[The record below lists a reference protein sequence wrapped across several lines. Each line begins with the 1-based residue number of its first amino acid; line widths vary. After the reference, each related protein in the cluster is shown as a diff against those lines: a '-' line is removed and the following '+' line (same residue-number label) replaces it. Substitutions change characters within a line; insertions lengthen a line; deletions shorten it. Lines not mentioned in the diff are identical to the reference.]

1 MGAAVADALGLNR
14 SPSAI
19 FQQFWKDYGFVEV
32 DDGFTGSVQSM
43 FSIPENR
50 RAAQGFWQ
58 KKFTANMQQ
67 KAGTIGTPDIGSA
80 IPLIYDPE
88 VLDILRKDAPLVA
101 RVPYVGYE
109 GQTVRVHNISA
120 REKPI
125 GFISE
130 ADSYNLLG
138 KGKKFSLTPFNV
150 NMEIYADVV
159 AVGDFAERASAG
171 SFALR
176 DTAIGARI
184 AEHAQ
189 YKEQAFLYGDPTQG
203 LIDGS
208 PGDSNAY
215 AGAAKYF
222 TDAGNMVN
230 KATTFSASGE
240 RPYVRDIRN
249 ELTKLWQTRAVS
261 PADTEIWVSHT
272 MFGILEDEMEVK
284 AIVDQNERSVNYG
297 FEVLTISGVP
307 VIRSHNIRKHTW
319 TDTATT
325 PKTYTVGS
333 EGDVFIQNRR
343 AMRFAALA
351 PLFMLPLARQGFADE
366 IALGE
371 YGTYIDRAKG
381 QFGRYLK
388 GYPVT

>member
-14 SPSAI
+14 RPSAI

-43 FSIPENR
+43 FNIPKTAGRLRDSGRRNSRRTCSRRRER
-50 RAAQGFWQ
+50 LARPISGARSPRLRSRGPRYPPEGRAAGR
-58 KKFTANMQQ
+58 
-67 KAGTIGTPDIGSA
+67 PGS
-80 IPLIYDPE
+80 
-88 VLDILRKDAPLVA
+88 
-101 RVPYVGYE
+101 YVGYE
-109 GQTVRVHNISA
+109 GQTVRVHNITA

-138 KGKKFSLTPFNV
+138 KGKKFSLTPFDV

-171 SFALR
+171 TFALR

-208 PGDSNAY
+208 PGDTNTY
-215 AGAAKYF
+215 TGAAKYF
-222 TDAGNMVN
+222 TDAGNVVD
-230 KATTFSASGE
+230 KTAFSASGE
-240 RPYVRDIRN
+240 RPHVRDIRN

-261 PADTEIWVSHT
+261 PADTEVWVSHT

-307 VIRSHNIRKHTW
+307 VIRSHNIREHTW

-388 GYPVT
+388 GDPVT